1 MATGLAATG
10 YDGCPTASNHT
21 VDAGMPGLT
30 QTLDALD
37 TARLR
42 HAGTARTPPESQTPV
57 IYDVRG
63 VRVGH
68 LAATYGLNGLPVPRD
83 APWSVNLLDP
93 AAILGG
99 ARGLRAAGAEVVV
112 VSLHWGVEYR
122 AAPTAE
128 QEAIADQLLAS
139 GEIDAIVGHHAH
151 VVQPVARLHDRVVVY
166 GLGNLLSGQS
176 QPERRDGVVV
186 TLRFT
191 EEDAARHPTPG
202 RFRVREVV
210 ATPTLVTRPDYR
222 VTASGPRVAA
232 VRARDASSCARV
244 AASSAGSASSSGM
257 AATR

>member
-1 MATGLAATG
+1 
-10 YDGCPTASNHT
+10 
-21 VDAGMPGLT
+21 MPGLT

-37 TARLR
+37 TAGLR

-128 QEAIADQLLAS
+128 QEAIAEQLLAS

-186 TLRFT
+186 TLRFA

-222 VTASGPRVAA
+222 VAA
-232 VRARDASSCARV
+232 IPELLADPALD
-244 AASSAGSASSSGM
+244 
-257 AATR
+257 AATRAQLEASRARTAATLGPEAVTR